1 MIKVVAKN
9 YIKADKL
16 SEFLTIAKQLVKDTN
31 EKDAGC
37 IRYELFQD
45 TSDSKILTIIEEWDD
60 MKSIRNS
67 MRLSVKGQRFIS
79 ATDYLPAGSAM
90 ELLSSM
96 KVK

>member
-16 SEFLTIAKQLVKDTN
+16 SEFLNIAKQLVKDTN

-60 MKSIRNS
+60 MKSLNEH
-67 MRLSVKGQRFIS
+67 MQAKHFKEATS
-79 ATDYLPAGSAM
+79 AFPDFLEKPGEVNLYEKLA
-90 ELLSSM
+90 
-96 KVK
+96 